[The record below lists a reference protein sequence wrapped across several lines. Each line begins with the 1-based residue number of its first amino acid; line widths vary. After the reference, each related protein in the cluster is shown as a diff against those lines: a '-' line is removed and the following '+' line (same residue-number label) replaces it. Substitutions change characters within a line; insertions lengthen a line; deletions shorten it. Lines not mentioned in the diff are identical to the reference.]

1 MKTAIIIEDEIPAG
15 LRLEK
20 LLISKNILVLA
31 KLYSVKN
38 SLLWLKENN
47 HPEIIFIDVKL
58 RDGNCFE
65 ILDQIKIQSKIVFT
79 TAYNEFALDA
89 FGYNSIDY
97 LLKPIDEEKLNKL
110 LNKIETLKIGFQN
123 EVSWTDF
130 NENNSIKTKKSF
142 LVSSGS
148 ILKKILDTDIICF
161 YSHCNVTYLLSKDN
175 RSFIVNNS
183 LEKLEDELDCEL
195 FFRINRKFIVNK
207 TYIISVKNDIQKQ
220 VILIVKTDFDFIVSK
235 SKTKLFIEWY
245 KK

>member
-15 LRLEK
+15 IRLEK

-65 ILDQIKIQSKIVFT
+65 ILDQNKIQSKIVFT

-89 FGYNSIDY
+89 FSYNSIDY

-130 NENNSIKTKKSF
+130 NEDNSIKTKKSF

-161 YSHCNVTYLLSKDN
+161 YSHCNVTYLLSKEN

-183 LEKLEDELDCEL
+183 LEKLEDELDDEL

-207 TYIISVKNDIQKQ
+207 TYVISVKNVIQKQ
-220 VILIVKTDFDFIVSK
+220 VILSVKTDFDLIVSK